1 MKQQS
6 SATSSPSNSDG
17 YASEY
22 VIVQGLQTTMP
33 PSRSKPPRRPGCF
46 PVTFTV
52 LLVHP
57 NPNRKVS
64 HYDLVRYKTSYELWV
79 NCDDFSCFES
89 GVAAVNRLVDLMN
102 VPFPLQ
108 DVQLF
113 WKTNVGFELPV
124 MNWNCMLLLLALLLR
139 DVKNLVRKQ
148 EDDNSDERYPYV
160 KLQISKF
167 VKLSKEGLEA
177 ARRAAQSGRANGEW
191 VERTLRR
198 PQREMEWRMVV
209 LQSQAIERVKL
220 EGGGQGEEESCGICL
235 IDMCVGSE
243 ERGLIKRSEL
253 DEPPVVILVQ
263 APSGIDGGELREMAP
278 SAPDHDVD
286 GPVDGAGVVRGFV
299 VDALVLVDRA
309 GAFVVVDMAVE
320 SHVNFV
326 LLPQP
331 LQMLPPHGLLE
342 RPFSGVPVVRGVTKH
357 AVGGED
363 EPWSLVAVGRR

>member
-6 SATSSPSNSDG
+6 SATSPPSNSDG

-89 GVAAVNRLVDLMN
+89 GVAAVNWLVDLMN

-124 MNWNCMLLLLALLLR
+124 VNWNCMLLLLALLLR

-243 ERGLIKRSEL
+243 VARLPCSHYTHERC
-253 DEPPVVILVQ
+253 ILRWLMTNNSCPFCRFKI
-263 APSGIDGGELREMAP
+263 AAIEGKTRPT
-278 SAPDHDVD
+278 PDHY
-286 GPVDGAGVVRGFV
+286 
-299 VDALVLVDRA
+299 
-309 GAFVVVDMAVE
+309 
-320 SHVNFV
+320 
-326 LLPQP
+326 
-331 LQMLPPHGLLE
+331 
-342 RPFSGVPVVRGVTKH
+342 
-357 AVGGED
+357 
-363 EPWSLVAVGRR
+363 WSTPCQHNSISTPAT